1 MTNTPYF
8 VYILY
13 SDKIDRYYTGFSIN
27 VEDRLKEHNEQII
40 FDNWTKQGA
49 PWILK
54 LKLECK
60 DKTQAIQI
68 ERHIKKNKSRLYI
81 QNLIKYS
88 EIADKLKQKHC

>member
-40 FDNWTKQGA
+40 FDNWTK
-49 PWILK
+49 
-54 LKLECK
+54 
-60 DKTQAIQI
+60 
-68 ERHIKKNKSRLYI
+68 
-81 QNLIKYS
+81 
-88 EIADKLKQKHC
+88 